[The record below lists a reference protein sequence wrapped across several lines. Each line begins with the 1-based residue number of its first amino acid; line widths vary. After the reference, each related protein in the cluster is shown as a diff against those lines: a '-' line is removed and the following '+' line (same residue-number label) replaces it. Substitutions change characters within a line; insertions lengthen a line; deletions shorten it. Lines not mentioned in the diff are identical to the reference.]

1 MGIFSGRARRALV
14 RTRHP
19 VGPRARSHVSLSR
32 AGSPG
37 CVSTAPAQVHAGVRP
52 GRAEAPSSR
61 QTSLTSTL
69 HPSSVSSFF
78 PGLSVS
84 LFPPLL
90 PPSPGLQLPPSVA
103 LGIPACQAILL
114 SQRQQRQRSRDAAGG
129 RAACSPPPH
138 RALISAP
145 SPPDQQSILPCS
157 IKISRYLFNAH
168 LLLWSALAARICSLS
183 VWGFRSHLAAFQ
195 PGPNGT
201 DSPGPWVLR
210 RLFSS
215 VSAKQTYSG
224 LDYMRPSAG

>member
-129 RAACSPPPH
+129 RAACSPPPPPCTY
-138 RALISAP
+138 LSPISPGPAVN
-145 SPPDQQSILPCS
+145 PP
-157 IKISRYLFNAH
+157 
-168 LLLWSALAARICSLS
+168 LLHKNISLS
-183 VWGFRSHLAAFQ
+183 LQCTFAALVCVSRSHLQ
-195 PGPNGT
+195 SLCLGLPLTPGC
-201 DSPGPWVLR
+201 
-210 RLFSS
+210 FS
-215 VSAKQTYSG
+215 AW
-224 LDYMRPSAG
+224 A